1 MNHREDRKTH
11 GRAERKR
18 KGESERETE
27 RERKR
32 ERERERES
40 KRHNDRL
47 VCYSNKL
54 VSEREMERSGWHRY
68 RAIKREGQDRERDK

>member
-32 ERERERES
+32 ERV
-40 KRHNDRL
+40 KDIMTDWC
-47 VCYSNKL
+47 VT
-54 VSEREMERSGWHRY
+54 
-68 RAIKREGQDRERDK
+68 AIN

>member
-1 MNHREDRKTH
+1 MG
-11 GRAERKR
+11 GR
-18 KGESERETE
+18 
-27 RERKR
+27 R
-32 ERERERES
+32 ERERERARERRREREREIEKERGS